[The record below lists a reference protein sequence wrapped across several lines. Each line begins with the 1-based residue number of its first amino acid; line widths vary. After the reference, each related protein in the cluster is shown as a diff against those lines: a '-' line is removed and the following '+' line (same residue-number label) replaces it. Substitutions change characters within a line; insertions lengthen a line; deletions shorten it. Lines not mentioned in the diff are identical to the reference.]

1 MLSSFLSTFLYVFT
15 SLVTVVNP
23 IGAAMFFLTITS
35 GATRAQ
41 RMTLSNKVCIYF
53 LIMALVTLCT
63 GSFVL
68 SFFGISLGVLRVAGG
83 LILFSAG
90 WLALNNTSSSS
101 EGEEEVESTAGA
113 HKPRTDQDWMKL
125 AFYPFTMPL
134 TLGPG
139 AIAVTT
145 AIGTSMNFTIPNVI
159 GAFAAALANALIV
172 WLCFR
177 YADRIT
183 EILGPS
189 GSDAIGRIFSFI
201 LVCLG
206 VQIFWTGFSELWLT
220 LVSSVPK

>member
-53 LIMALVTLCT
+53 LIMALVTLCA

-183 EILGPS
+183 EIL
-189 GSDAIGRIFSFI
+189 RF
-201 LVCLG
+201 
-206 VQIFWTGFSELWLT
+206 
-220 LVSSVPK
+220 

>member
-1 MLSSFLSTFLYVFT
+1 MRPGITGWAQVNGRNFLPFSKRFELDVWYVDHCSFMLDLKIVCLSIHRGLFRKDILISDNTQIIDVGYRIKKENSFD
-15 SLVTVVNP
+15 
-23 IGAAMFFLTITS
+23 
-35 GATRAQ
+35 Q
-41 RMTLSNKVCIYF
+41 
-53 LIMALVTLCT
+53 
-63 GSFVL
+63 
-68 SFFGISLGVLRVAGG
+68 
-83 LILFSAG
+83 
-90 WLALNNTSSSS
+90 
-101 EGEEEVESTAGA
+101 EEEVESTAGA

-183 EILGPS
+183 EILGSS

>member
-53 LIMALVTLCT
+53 LIMALVTLCV

>member
-53 LIMALVTLCT
+53 LIMALVTLCA
-63 GSFVL
+63 GYFVL

>member
-23 IGAAMFFLTITS
+23 LGAAMFFLTITS

-41 RMTLSNKVCIYF
+41 RMTLSTKVCIYF
-53 LIMALVTLCT
+53 LIMALVTLCA

-145 AIGTSMNFTIPNVI
+145 AIGNVI

>member
-1 MLSSFLSTFLYVFT
+1 M
-15 SLVTVVNP
+15 
-23 IGAAMFFLTITS
+23 
-35 GATRAQ
+35 TRV
-41 RMTLSNKVCIYF
+41 LICV
-53 LIMALVTLCT
+53 LIMALVTLCA

>member
-41 RMTLSNKVCIYF
+41 RMTLSNKVCGYF
-53 LIMALVTLCT
+53 LIMALVTLCA

>member
-41 RMTLSNKVCIYF
+41 
-53 LIMALVTLCT
+53 IMALVTLCA

-113 HKPRTDQDWMKL
+113 HKPRTDQDWMNL

-201 LVCLG
+201 LV
-206 VQIFWTGFSELWLT
+206 GFLRI
-220 LVSSVPK
+220 VADSSIVRAKINRT

>member
-53 LIMALVTLCT
+53 LSMALVTLCA

>member
-53 LIMALVTLCT
+53 LIMALVTLCA

-101 EGEEEVESTAGA
+101 EGEEEVVEQLLD
-113 HKPRTDQDWMKL
+113 KEK
-125 AFYPFTMPL
+125 FT
-134 TLGPG
+134 
-139 AIAVTT
+139 
-145 AIGTSMNFTIPNVI
+145 FTVHQIHSSSV
-159 GAFAAALANALIV
+159 GEGRAASLLF
-172 WLCFR
+172 LCFN
-177 YADRIT
+177 T
-183 EILGPS
+183 
-189 GSDAIGRIFSFI
+189 
-201 LVCLG
+201 
-206 VQIFWTGFSELWLT
+206 
-220 LVSSVPK
+220 SSLFFQ

>member
-41 RMTLSNKVCIYF
+41 RMTLSNKVCITSDYG
-53 LIMALVTLCT
+53 AGDLCA

>member
-53 LIMALVTLCT
+53 LIMALVTLCA
-63 GSFVL
+63 GAFVL
-68 SFFGISLGVLRVAGG
+68 CVFGISLGVLRVAGG
-83 LILFSAG
+83 LIIFSAG
-90 WLALNNTSSSS
+90 WLALNNTSYSS

>member
-41 RMTLSNKVCIYF
+41 RMTLSNKVCIYC
-53 LIMALVTLCT
+53 LIMALVTLCA

>member
-53 LIMALVTLCT
+53 LIMALVPLCA

-90 WLALNNTSSSS
+90 WLALNNTSPSS

>member
-1 MLSSFLSTFLYVFT
+1 MYLLSDH
-15 SLVTVVNP
+15 
-23 IGAAMFFLTITS
+23 GAGDPMRRLFCS
-35 GATRAQ
+35 E
-41 RMTLSNKVCIYF
+41 
-53 LIMALVTLCT
+53 
-63 GSFVL
+63 
-68 SFFGISLGVLRVAGG
+68 FFGISLGVLRVAGG

>member
-53 LIMALVTLCT
+53 LIMALVTLCA

-68 SFFGISLGVLRVAGG
+68 SFWDFSRSSSSRWRSDS
-83 LILFSAG
+83 FSAG

-206 VQIFWTGFSELWLT
+206 VQIFGR
-220 LVSSVPK
+220 VSQNCG

>member
-53 LIMALVTLCT
+53 LIMALVTLGA

>member
-23 IGAAMFFLTITS
+23 IGAAMFFLTITA

-41 RMTLSNKVCIYF
+41 RMALSNKVCIYF
-53 LIMALVTLCT
+53 LIMALVTLCA

-90 WLALNNTSSSS
+90 WLALNNTSSTTD
-101 EGEEEVESTAGA
+101 EEEQAETTAGA
-113 HKPRTDQDWMKL
+113 HKTRTYQDWMKL

-145 AIGTSMNFTIPNVI
+145 AIGTSMSFTLPNVV

-220 LVSSVPK
+220 LMSSVPK

>member
-53 LIMALVTLCT
+53 LIMALVTLCA
-63 GSFVL
+63 GPFVL

-159 GAFAAALANALIV
+159 AAFAAALANALIV

>member
-53 LIMALVTLCT
+53 LIMALVTLCAS
-63 GSFVL
+63 SFVL

>member
-1 MLSSFLSTFLYVFT
+1 MFSSFLSTFLYVVT

-53 LIMALVTLCT
+53 LIMALGTLCA

-220 LVSSVPK
+220 LVSSLPK

>member
-53 LIMALVTLCT
+53 LIMALVTLSA